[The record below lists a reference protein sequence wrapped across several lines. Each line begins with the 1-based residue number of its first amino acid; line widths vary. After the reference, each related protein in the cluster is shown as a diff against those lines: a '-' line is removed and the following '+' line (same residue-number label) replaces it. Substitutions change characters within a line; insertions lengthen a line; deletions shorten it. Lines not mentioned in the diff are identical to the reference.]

1 MHKYEQASEN
11 LRHEVDMVK
20 MMGDE
25 DQDFDHHYANH
36 IVDHYADQVVDKIT
50 SFSYLDFDH
59 LSYVDQGVDYYVDH
73 YAEHDQ

>member
-36 IVDHYADQVVDKIT
+36 IVRR
-50 SFSYLDFDH
+50 SLRRSGCRL
-59 LSYVDQGVDYYVDH
+59 
-73 YAEHDQ
+73 